1 VNARADSFRPKR
13 VLGLLLPKAG
23 IRRNPNF
30 VASFVASFVDEVDDN
45 VDDNVDDEDGTA
57 TNRRLP
63 NIEPQNFEGNAV
75 YVRLTAGSPSSGHHQ
90 ATRVV
95 L

>member
-30 VASFVASFVDEVDDN
+30 VASFVASFVDEVDA
-45 VDDNVDDEDGTA
+45 EDGMGK
-57 TNRRLP
+57 
-63 NIEPQNFEGNAV
+63 Q
-75 YVRLTAGSPSSGHHQ
+75 SGRWV
-90 ATRVV
+90 AYASRPGP
-95 L
+95 